1 MKIVSKYKDFYDY
14 LVQDHDADIT
24 YVRNID
30 VSYELYDKL
39 YESDKRYTSCYR
51 LHDGYYIGFIS
62 GKEKD
67 GYISFD
73 NYVFGVYPN
82 VYSQPLARV
91 KYTSV
96 TNNPEYLYIILT
108 KQIVDDIIL
117 RNDISSL
124 VDFANKEIEKVPH
137 FKEVKCFVSYSNPQK
152 NLLNYVWKS
161 ECKEIFEKLK
171 SPIWTKFDKS
181 LYEGGVYWNFL
192 YDKDH
197 PRKKLHYVKD
207 ICFNKLNNNIL
218 KYWYNELNDINTYIN
233 IENFLWSIKQE
244 PVSIPDNKTKILSH
258 GFDLKTSFRKM

>member
-14 LVQDHDADIT
+14 IVQDHDADII

-39 YESDKRYTSCYR
+39 YASDKRYTQNYSSYY
-51 LHDGYYIGFIS
+51 GYYGGS
-62 GKEKD
+62 VKEKD
-67 GYISFD
+67 GEILFD

-96 TNNPEYLYIILT
+96 TNNTEYLYIILT

-152 NLLNYVWKS
+152 TLIKYVWKS

-171 SPIWTKFDKS
+171 SPVWTKFYTS
-181 LYEGGVYWNFL
+181 LYEGGAYWYFL

-197 PRKKLHYVKD
+197 QQGKIVRYVTD

-244 PVSIPDNKTKILSH
+244 PVSTPDNKTKILSH

>member
-30 VSYELYDKL
+30 VSDELYDKL

-51 LHDGYYIGFIS
+51 LHDGHYIGFIS

-117 RNDISSL
+117 RNDI
-124 VDFANKEIEKVPH
+124 
-137 FKEVKCFVSYSNPQK
+137 
-152 NLLNYVWKS
+152 
-161 ECKEIFEKLK
+161 
-171 SPIWTKFDKS
+171 
-181 LYEGGVYWNFL
+181 
-192 YDKDH
+192 
-197 PRKKLHYVKD
+197 
-207 ICFNKLNNNIL
+207 
-218 KYWYNELNDINTYIN
+218 
-233 IENFLWSIKQE
+233 
-244 PVSIPDNKTKILSH
+244 
-258 GFDLKTSFRKM
+258 

>member
-14 LVQDHDADIT
+14 LVQDHDADII

-30 VSYELYDKL
+30 ISYESYDKL
-39 YESDKRYTSCYR
+39 YASDKRYTPYYSSYY
-51 LHDGYYIGFIS
+51 GYYGGYRS

-67 GYISFD
+67 GCISFD
-73 NYVFGVYPN
+73 NYIFGVYPN

-96 TNNPEYLYIILT
+96 TYNQEYLYIILT

-124 VDFANKEIEKVPH
+124 VDFANKEIEKVHH

-152 NLLNYVWKS
+152 TLQNYVWKL

-171 SPIWTKFDKS
+171 SPVWTKFDTS
-181 LYEGGVYWNFL
+181 LYEGGAYWNFL
-192 YDKDH
+192 YDKDQ
-197 PRKKLHYVKD
+197 PRKRVHYVKD

-244 PVSIPDNKTKILSH
+244 PVSTPDNKTKILSH

>member
-1 MKIVSKYKDFYDY
+1 MRIVSKYKDFYDY
-14 LVQDHDADIT
+14 LVQDHDADII

-39 YESDKRYTSCYR
+39 YASDNYSSYY
-51 LHDGYYIGFIS
+51 GYYGGYIS

-67 GYISFD
+67 GRISFD
-73 NYVFGVYPN
+73 NYVFGIYPN

-96 TNNPEYLYIILT
+96 TDNPEYLYIILT

-124 VDFANKEIEKVPH
+124 VDFANEEIKKVPH

-152 NLLNYVWKS
+152 TLLNYVWKS

-171 SPIWTKFDKS
+171 SPVWTKFDKS
-181 LYEGGVYWNFL
+181 LYEGGAYWYFL
-192 YDKDH
+192 CDKVKDL
-197 PRKKLHYVKD
+197 PRKRVHYVTD

-218 KYWYNELNDINTYIN
+218 KYWYNEINDINTYIN
-233 IENFLWSIKQE
+233 IENFLWSVKQE
-244 PVSIPDNKTKILSH
+244 PVSTPDNKTKILSH

>member
-1 MKIVSKYKDFYDY
+1 MKICSKYKDFYDY
-14 LVQDHDADIT
+14 LVQDHDSDII

-30 VSYELYDKL
+30 VSYELYDQL
-39 YESDKRYTSCYR
+39 YKSDNIYTQSYSSYY
-51 LHDGYYIGFIS
+51 GYYGGYRS

-67 GYISFD
+67 GDISFD

-96 TNNPEYLYIILT
+96 TDNPEYLDVILT

-124 VDFANKEIEKVPH
+124 VYFVNKEIEKVPH

-152 NLLNYVWKS
+152 TLLKYVWKS

-171 SPIWTKFDKS
+171 SPVWTKFYTNLYDGGAYWNY
-181 LYEGGVYWNFL
+181 LYE
-192 YDKDH
+192 KDTG
-197 PRKKLHYVKD
+197 KKRVRYVTD
-207 ICFNKLNNNIL
+207 LCFSKLNINIL
-218 KYWYNELNDINTYIN
+218 KYWYDDLNDLNTYIN

-244 PVSIPDNKTKILSH
+244 PISTPDNNTKILSH

>member
-1 MKIVSKYKDFYDY
+1 MKIVSKNKYFYDY
-14 LVQDHDADIT
+14 LVQNHDADII

-30 VSYELYDKL
+30 VLYELYDKL
-39 YESDKRYTSCYR
+39 YASDKRYTPYYGSYY
-51 LHDGYYIGFIS
+51 GYYGGYRS

-67 GYISFD
+67 GCISFG

-96 TNNPEYLYIILT
+96 TDNPEYLYIILT

-124 VDFANKEIEKVPH
+124 VDFSNKEIEKVNH

-152 NLLNYVWKS
+152 TLPNYVWKL

-171 SPIWTKFDKS
+171 SPVWTKFDTS
-181 LYEGGVYWNFL
+181 LYEGGAYWNFL
-192 YDKDH
+192 YDKDQ
-197 PRKKLHYVKD
+197 PRKRVHYVKD

-244 PVSIPDNKTKILSH
+244 PVSTPDNKTKILSH

>member
-14 LVQDHDADIT
+14 LMQDHDADIT

-30 VSYELYDKL
+30 ISYELYDNL
-39 YESDKRYTSCYR
+39 YAADKRYTSYYSSYYGYR
-51 LHDGYYIGFIS
+51 S

-67 GYISFD
+67 GWISFD

-96 TNNPEYLYIILT
+96 TYNSEYLHIILT

-124 VDFANKEIEKVPH
+124 IDFANKEIEKVPH
-137 FKEVKCFVSYSNPQK
+137 FKEVKCFVSYLNPQK
-152 NLLNYVWKS
+152 TLLNYVWKL

-171 SPIWTKFDKS
+171 SPVWTKFDTS
-181 LYEGGVYWNFL
+181 LYEGGTYWNFL
-192 YDKDH
+192 YDKDQ
-197 PRKKLHYVKD
+197 PRKRVQYVTD

-244 PVSIPDNKTKILSH
+244 PVSVPDNKTKILSH
-258 GFDLKTSFRKM
+258 GFDLKTSFRKI

>member
-1 MKIVSKYKDFYDY
+1 MRIVSKYKDFYDY
-14 LVQDHDADIT
+14 LVQDHDADII

-30 VSYELYDKL
+30 VSYELYDEL
-39 YESDKRYTSCYR
+39 YVPDKKYIPCHTSYDVYYGGYR
-51 LHDGYYIGFIS
+51 S
-62 GKEKD
+62 RKEKD
-67 GYISFD
+67 GDISFD

-96 TNNPEYLYIILT
+96 TDNPEYLYIILT

-152 NLLNYVWKS
+152 TLLNYVWKS

-171 SPIWTKFDKS
+171 SPVWTKFDES
-181 LYEGGVYWNFL
+181 LYDGGSYWHFL
-192 YDKDH
+192 HDKDQ
-197 PRKKLHYVKD
+197 PRKRVRYVTD

-218 KYWYNELNDINTYIN
+218 KYWYNELNCINTYIN

-244 PVSIPDNKTKILSH
+244 PVSTPDNKIKILSH